1 MSEPASRVRGFTFP
15 STDGIHQVH
24 AVEWLPPEG
33 EPKAVV
39 QLVHGISEYIAR
51 YDAFARFLTAHGY
64 AVVGHDHLGHG
75 RTAAGPEE
83 YGFFAE
89 KDGWRYILKDTHTL
103 RLDTGERFPGV
114 PYFLMGHSMGSFVA
128 RGYLIEYSGTV
139 DGCILSGTGQE
150 APGVISLGNVAS
162 SILGKLKGSRAHS
175 AFLNKFSVGAYNA
188 RFKPNRTTADWISR
202 DEAVVDAYLADP
214 LCNFLPT
221 IGMYRDIFKGM
232 EFLSLPD
239 NLRKMD
245 SFVPVYLFSGDKD
258 PVGEEGEGVRRVY
271 SILRYN
277 GVREVAIKLYPDG
290 RHEMLNEINREEVFQ
305 DTLDWLEEHL
315 VKKPLPDYVQQTER
329 RGSFAR

>member
-1 MSEPASRVRGFTFP
+1 MPETAVREFTFP
-15 STDGIHQVH
+15 SSDGLHQIH
-24 AVEWLPPEG
+24 AMEWLPAG
-33 EPKAVV
+33 RAPKAVV
-39 QLVHGISEYIAR
+39 QLIHGIAEYIAR
-51 YDAFARFLTAHGY
+51 YDHFARFLTEHGY

-75 RTAAGPEE
+75 KTAAGPEE
-83 YGFFAE
+83 YGFLAE
-89 KDGWRYILKDTHTL
+89 KDGWRLLLTDTRTL
-103 RLDTGERFPGV
+103 RVDTGERFPGV

-128 RGYLIEYSGTV
+128 RGYLIEYSGTI

-162 SILGKLKGSRAHS
+162 SILGKLKGNRAHS
-175 AFLNKFSVGAYNA
+175 AFLDKFMGGAYNS
-188 RFKPNRTTADWISR
+188 RFKAGGRTPVDWISR
-202 DEAVVDAYLADP
+202 DEAAVDSCLADP
-214 LCNFLPT
+214 MRNFLPT

-232 EFLSLPD
+232 EFLSLPE

-277 GVREVAIKLYPDG
+277 GVREVEIKLYPDG
-290 RHEMLNEINREEVFQ
+290 RHEMLHEINREEVYQ

-315 VKKPLPDYVQQTER
+315 VKKPLPDYVQQGER
-329 RGSFAR
+329 KGSFSGP